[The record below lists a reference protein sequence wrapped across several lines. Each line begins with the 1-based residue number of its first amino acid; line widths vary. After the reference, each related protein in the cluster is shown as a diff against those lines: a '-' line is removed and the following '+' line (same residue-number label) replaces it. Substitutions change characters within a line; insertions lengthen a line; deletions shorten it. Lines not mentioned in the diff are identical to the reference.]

1 METIIS
7 AVILLGALIFVHELG
22 HFLVAKRSGVGVEKF
37 SLGFGPKII
46 GKKIGETEYLISAIP
61 LGGYVKMVGEDP
73 EEQVTD
79 LEKSFTNKPVGARLA
94 IVSAGPIFNLLFSV
108 AILAIVFMVGIK
120 VPSDSSAVG
129 NVRIGHPAEVAGLKS
144 GDTIVEIEGKSV
156 DKWHQMAEIIHKSP
170 NKELSFKVKRGSGET
185 IDLKI
190 IPKAETVKDVFGKD
204 QQVGLIGIEPS
215 LVTERYN
222 PIIAT
227 LKGFERTWDIIY
239 LTFWAMYKMIT
250 GDISAKNIGGPLLIF
265 QKAGEFASE
274 GFLPYATFAALIS
287 INLGILNLLPIPVL
301 DGGHILFFLIE
312 IIFRKPVSI
321 RSREVAQQV
330 GIFIL
335 VSLML
340 FAFYNDIMRFLE
352 H

>member
-7 AVILLGALIFVHELG
+7 AVVLLGVLIFVHELG
-22 HFLVAKRSGVGVEKF
+22 HFLIAKRGGVGVEKF

-46 GKKIGETEYLISAIP
+46 GKKIGETEYLISAVP

-73 EEQVTD
+73 EEEVTD
-79 LEKSFTNKPVGARLA
+79 LEKSFTNKPVGTRLA

-108 AILAIVFMVGIK
+108 VILAAVFMVGVK
-120 VPSDSSAVG
+120 VPSDSALVG
-129 NVRIGHPAEVAGLKS
+129 SVRKDFPAETAGLKK
-144 GDTIVEIEGKSV
+144 GDAIVEIEGKKI
-156 DKWHQMAEIIHKSP
+156 DKWHQMAEVIHKNP
-170 NKELSFKVKRGSGET
+170 DRALSFRVKREGGEVAE
-185 IDLKI
+185 LKI
-190 IPKAETVKDVFGKD
+190 TPKAESLKDIFGKE
-204 QQVGLIGIEPS
+204 QQVGLIGIEPMI
-215 LVTERYN
+215 VTERYN
-222 PIIAT
+222 PVIAVI
-227 LKGFERTWDIIY
+227 KGFERTWDIIY
-239 LTFWAMYKMIT
+239 LTFWAMAKMLI
-250 GDISAKNIGGPLLIF
+250 GDISAKNIGGPLMIF
-265 QKAGEFASE
+265 QKAGEFANE
-274 GFLPYATFAALIS
+274 GFLPYASFAALIS

-321 RSREVAQQV
+321 KSREVAQQV

-340 FAFYNDIMRFLE
+340 FAFYNDIMRFFE